1 MCKRIITSEFVSCG
15 HPDKIADTIADSL
28 LDAYLKGDKNTRA
41 GIEVMVKDNTVV
53 LGGEVSSNAVINY
66 DTIVRDVFE
75 DLHFPSNHHLQPENI
90 KIINLIGKQSSEIH
104 NGVDKSDE
112 VIGAGDQG
120 FVVGFASDDTEVY
133 MPLGHFVAKKIC
145 QWVSSQRDLG
155 FGHDTKSQV
164 IIERDE
170 INGKNIIKYIL
181 VSTMHSEM
189 VDTKDIEKIVKEA
202 IFNNYIGFGTK
213 TFEKYISGK
222 ENEIKVVVNP
232 CGAWHI
238 GGPISDCGVTGRKLV
253 VDQYGG
259 YSNIGGGAYC
269 VDGDTEYIGEDLKW
283 HKIKDYNGGKV
294 GQWNNGI
301 LEFVLPS
308 KYHVHDSEK
317 MYYFHSPNSIDMV
330 LSENHSMVAKTSKGN
345 IYKIKVKDV
354 INKMNNNVDGFKDP
368 IPCTFEYYPNDGGID
383 LTDDQIRLQ
392 AAFCADGTYTSIPG
406 DKGRINIKKKKKIQR
421 LEWLLNRTGTEYR
434 LLDKGEFHNH
444 YYWFVPPVP
453 NNKSLYSIF
462 KNASFRQLVI
472 LAKEVVKWDG
482 DEKNGIF
489 RTTNKEDADFI
500 QFVFSI
506 VYGKHSYI
514 NSDNRVGRTKEVNGK
529 QYVCNSIC
537 YEVVIGQTNE
547 ISFGGMKSKVQVD
560 NFNCDKMYCFT
571 VSSGM
576 LLLRRNNKIFVTGNC
591 GKDYTKVDRSAAYMA
606 RYIAKN
612 IVASGIAKTAK
623 VELSYVIGVPEP
635 SSVNIELGSAI
646 KSVNIEALKKWI
658 QKKVNLTPYGIM
670 TKFDYSFPRNQF
682 NEIYGFYGVD
692 VNKNKN
698 LERFY
703 PWEKIDLADEIVK
716 EFK

>member
-1 MCKRIITSEFVSCG
+1 MCKKIITSEFVSCG

-66 DTIVRDVFE
+66 DTIVRSVFK
-75 DLHFPSNHHLQPENI
+75 DLRFPSNHHLQPENI

-145 QWVSSQRDLG
+145 QWVSSQRDFG
-155 FGHDTKSQV
+155 FGPDTKSQV

-189 VDTKDIEKIVKEA
+189 VGTKDIEKIVKEA

-259 YSNIGGGAYC
+259 YSNIGGGAFA
-269 VDGDTEYIGEDLKW
+269 
-283 HKIKDYNGGKV
+283 GK
-294 GQWNNGI
+294 
-301 LEFVLPS
+301 E
-308 KYHVHDSEK
+308 
-317 MYYFHSPNSIDMV
+317 
-330 LSENHSMVAKTSKGN
+330 
-345 IYKIKVKDV
+345 
-354 INKMNNNVDGFKDP
+354 
-368 IPCTFEYYPNDGGID
+368 
-383 LTDDQIRLQ
+383 
-392 AAFCADGTYTSIPG
+392 
-406 DKGRINIKKKKKIQR
+406 
-421 LEWLLNRTGTEYR
+421 
-434 LLDKGEFHNH
+434 
-444 YYWFVPPVP
+444 
-453 NNKSLYSIF
+453 
-462 KNASFRQLVI
+462 
-472 LAKEVVKWDG
+472 
-482 DEKNGIF
+482 
-489 RTTNKEDADFI
+489 
-500 QFVFSI
+500 
-506 VYGKHSYI
+506 
-514 NSDNRVGRTKEVNGK
+514 
-529 QYVCNSIC
+529 
-537 YEVVIGQTNE
+537 
-547 ISFGGMKSKVQVD
+547 
-560 NFNCDKMYCFT
+560 
-571 VSSGM
+571 
-576 LLLRRNNKIFVTGNC
+576 
-591 GKDYTKVDRSAAYMA
+591 YTKVDRSAAYMA

-635 SSVNIELGSAI
+635 SSVNIELDNAI
-646 KSVNIEALKKWI
+646 KGVNIEALKKWI
-658 QKKVNLTPYGIM
+658 RKKVNLTPYGIM

-692 VNKNKN
+692 VNKNKD

-703 PWEKIDLADEIVK
+703 PWEKIDLADEITK